1 MPLRMGE
8 GSTMMTHWT
17 KKIIVDEG
25 HSMQQLFHILQ
36 LVVKHYKVYYPVRH
50 HLIQHMVNSIQRL
63 GFSPTATLDHRKLAV
78 ELAEVIIKWELH
90 GIKEEDG
97 SERNAEEIGDRRRL
111 SIMQGSSSAG
121 PSSQAMLNQKMEP
134 AATKPIDRIHTDA
147 VLNFLLRL
155 ACQVN
160 DPAPPNPAN
169 PPASSPGELLSR
181 RCVLLLKT
189 ALKPDIWPQPI
200 DLKLVFFDKIL
211 QSIESA
217 NPNIGN
223 ICTALELLTFL
234 LTVLKKEQ
242 ILANYKPL
250 QKGLGNVIFLCN
262 YFTNCNV

>member
-1 MPLRMGE
+1 M
-8 GSTMMTHWT
+8 
-17 KKIIVDEG
+17 
-25 HSMQQLFHILQ
+25 
-36 LVVKHYKVYYPVRH
+36 YYPVRH

-63 GFSPTATLDHRKLAV
+63 GFSPTATLEHRKLAV

-90 GIKEEDG
+90 GIKEED
-97 SERNAEEIGDRRRL
+97 EKPEEIAEKKRIQ
-111 SIMQGSSSAG
+111 SIPGA
-121 PSSQAMLNQKMEP
+121 SQPMITKIEP
-134 AATKPIDRIHTDA
+134 GMTKPIDRVHTDA
-147 VLNFLLRL
+147 VLNYLLRL

-211 QSIESA
+211 QSIEST

-242 ILANYKPL
+242 ILVNYKPL
-250 QKGLGNVIFLCN
+250 QKALGACINSSNGKIVKLVHTFIQKLMAIFPVEGKN
-262 YFTNCNV
+262 